1 MYSKQKKAILKRC
14 QVCEKLVPQYWKTL
28 SIDGVRKKVCQRCAE
43 KYTKAKEKQK
53 KEKIQL
59 QKRIKRERITEKKL
73 DTVFSKL
80 VRTIYPPY
88 CHSSKVPI
96 TVETSQA
103 AHLIGRNSRCV
114 RWDLR
119 NVYPTTPVENMHN
132 QLHVIKLAKRLEEY
146 YGINIDDWEAASKST
161 TCKLNDSD
169 RRYMYD
175 VFKDALDQTYAILL
189 QDEPYEKLKVLR
201 EQVINKTKLIL

>member
-1 MYSKQKKAILKRC
+1 MYSKQKKAVLKKC
-14 QVCEKLVPQYWKTL
+14 QICDKLVPQFWKTL
-28 SIDGVRKKVCQRCAE
+28 TIQGIRKKVCQRCAE
-43 KYTKAKEKQK
+43 RYAKDKEKQK
-53 KEKIQL
+53 KEKLKLKKKIQ
-59 QKRIKRERITEKKL
+59 RERITEKKL

-80 VRTIYPPY
+80 VRNIYPPY

-103 AHLIGRNSRCV
+103 AHLIGRNNRCV

-119 NVYPTTPVENMHN
+119 NVYPTTPEQNMYN

-146 YGINIDDWEAASKST
+146 YGIDIDQWESISKST
-161 TCKLNDSD
+161 ICKLNDTD

-175 VFKDALDQTYAILL
+175 IFKDALDETYSILL
-189 QDEPYEKLKVLR
+189 QNNPYEKLSELRKKVI
-201 EQVINKTKLIL
+201 EQTKLVL